1 MKHDLEQLQSTG
13 ASSADQVL
21 TQQDALSQ
29 QISNISDVARR
40 HEDEIDDTRAAQNF
54 THELVLERVILAQ
67 QGHGFCVKHGV

>member
-21 TQQDALSQ
+21 TKQDALSQ
-29 QISNISDVARR
+29 HISNISDVARC

-54 THELVLERVILAQ
+54 THELVLEREQ
-67 QGHGFCVKHGV
+67 KGSR

>member
-54 THELVLERVILAQ
+54 THELVLEREQKGSRQMMII
-67 QGHGFCVKHGV
+67 

>member
-40 HEDEIDDTRAAQNF
+40 DEDEIDDTRAAQNF
-54 THELVLERVILAQ
+54 THELVLEREQKGSRQMMII
-67 QGHGFCVKHGV
+67 